1 MKRVMHLK
9 QKEETKEKTKNSLKG
24 KTATV
29 AKVNIAELI
38 DNAYEWDVEKK
49 KFDTKVK
56 EAKIIL
62 LAHAKQNEW
71 KEKMGKNAKC
81 KIGPSTTAV
90 VGVKPFLALLKKLG
104 KVALVPDLLKVKI
117 TDAKK
122 YLGEIALEDV
132 TDSQTEPYGSVS
144 LKPLKK

>member
-9 QKEETKEKTKNSLKG
+9 QKEETKEKTKNSSNG
-24 KTATV
+24 KTESKAEV
-29 AKVNIAELI
+29 SIMELI
-38 DNAYEWDVEKK
+38 DNAYDWDVEKK
-49 KFDTKVK
+49 KFDAKVK
-56 EAKIIL
+56 EAKIVL

-81 KIGPSTTAV
+81 KIGPSTVAEI
-90 VGVKPFLALLKKLG
+90 GVKPFLSLLKKLG
-104 KVALVPDLLKVKI
+104 KVALVQDLLKVKI
-117 TDAKK
+117 TEAKK

>member
-38 DNAYEWDVEKK
+38 DNACEWDVEKK

-56 EAKIIL
+56 EAKIVL

-71 KEKMGKNAKC
+71 KEKMGKKAVC
-81 KIGPSTTAV
+81 KIGPSTVAV
-90 VGVKPFLALLKKLG
+90 IGVNPFLALLKKLG

-122 YLGEIALEDV
+122 YLGEIALADV

>member
-9 QKEETKEKTKNSLKG
+9 QNEETKEKIKSSPKG
-24 KTATV
+24 RTESKAEV
-29 AKVNIAELI
+29 SIMELI

-49 KFDTKVK
+49 RFDAKVK

-81 KIGPSTTAV
+81 KVGPSTKAEI
-90 VGVKPFLALLKKLG
+90 GVKPFLSLLKKLG
-104 KVALVPDLLKVKI
+104 KVNLVPDLLKVKI

>member
-56 EAKIIL
+56 EAKIVL

-122 YLGEIALEDV
+122 YLGEIALADV

>member
-9 QKEETKEKTKNSLKG
+9 QNEETKVKEKSKGNFKSKSKEWESLE
-24 KTATV
+24 
-29 AKVNIAELI
+29 ELI
-38 DNAYEWDVEKK
+38 DSAYEWDVEKK
-49 KFDTKVK
+49 KFDAKVK

-71 KEKMGKNAKC
+71 KEKMGKNAEC
-81 KIGPSTTAV
+81 KIGPSTVAV
-90 VGVKPFLALLKKLG
+90 IGVNPFLSLLKKLG
-104 KVALVPDLLKVKI
+104 KLNLVPDLLKVKI

>member
-1 MKRVMHLK
+1 
-9 QKEETKEKTKNSLKG
+9 
-24 KTATV
+24 
-29 AKVNIAELI
+29 
-38 DNAYEWDVEKK
+38 
-49 KFDTKVK
+49 
-56 EAKIIL
+56 
-62 LAHAKQNEW
+62 
-71 KEKMGKNAKC
+71 MGKNAKC

-90 VGVKPFLALLKKLG
+90 VGVKPFLALLKRLG

-117 TDAKK
+117 TEAKK